1 MTRCGPPKAKLRD
14 DLHVLFRLFPSLSL
28 CRLGRLEIKRLCA
41 GKAEAL
47 DVEYIYFDCYYLCDV
62 LNK

>member
-14 DLHVLFRLFPSLSL
+14 DSRILFGLFPSLL
-28 CRLGRLEIKRLCA
+28 CRLGRLEVKRLCT

-47 DVEYIYFDCYYLCDV
+47 DLEYIYFDCYYLCDV